1 MLRNDFSLRVLSRSK
16 GTAISTE
23 VARKAAGR
31 LHWPTRIRFGLT
43 LSDAL
48 SDALAIAVALITT
61 IYIRWPSPDSQTIA
75 GTRHITYSALAVV
88 FGLVW
93 LLILST
99 NDSHRI
105 RLLSSGLQEYQL
117 VARGT
122 LWAFGSL
129 AIFSYLFKLS
139 VSRSLF
145 LVQCPGRVVLSFCG
159 GGVVRV

>member
-1 MLRNDFSLRVLSRSK
+1 MARNDFSLRVLSHSK

-43 LSDAL
+43 LSA
-48 SDALAIAVALITT
+48 ALAIAVALITT

-88 FGLVW
+88 FGLGW

-145 LVQCPGRVVLSFCG
+145 LVQDPGRVVLSFCG

>member
-1 MLRNDFSLRVLSRSK
+1 MARNDFSLRVLSRSK
-16 GTAISTE
+16 DTAISTE

-43 LSDAL
+43 L

-139 VSRSLF
+139 VSRSFF
-145 LVQCPGRVVLSFCG
+145 LVQDPGRVVLSFCC